1 MMMSRMGLYHDP
13 QTGVAAAFAHGPVS
27 WWKLPFGLILLIFIS
42 SFVNEVAA
50 QGAVKY
56 TLTYVAETTT
66 SFQITDSVQAFS
78 IRDQVDLIP
87 YTTRDSVIKQVYT
100 NNDIKSTIFHQLNTA
115 YPAWMT
121 RPAKTVIDK
130 TRIKVYSATG
140 SLMVNQVHS
149 AKYKSVNSQLKS
161 FLTTNSADVITNFV
175 FLSAA
180 MKTEYTAN
188 GFVMTNIGDGTFRFV
203 KDSVTLYFN
212 NTRRINQV
220 DLFHSD
226 GTLKLSVKRAFGMN
240 SYGLIVPKFEIETRT
255 DNRFT
260 SHCVQEV
267 KVTSYPYYH
276 YTMAGAGKYA
286 VEESEEDIDEPL
298 TIEVLPNPA
307 DDFIIINIPAEDYNQ
322 PIRIYDNT
330 GRLILEE
337 IIQAGD
343 FEIKIDIS
351 TFQSGMYF
359 AQLHK
364 NEALITQSFIKN

>member
-1 MMMSRMGLYHDP
+1 MSRLGHYHDP
-13 QTGVAAAFAHGPVS
+13 QTGVAAVFAHGPVS
-27 WWKLPFGLILLIFIS
+27 WWKLNFGLILFIFIS

-115 YPAWMT
+115 YPTWMT

-140 SLMVNQVHS
+140 SLMINQLHS
-149 AKYKSVNSQLKS
+149 ADYKGVNSQLKS
-161 FLTTNSADVITNFV
+161 YLTTNSADIITNFV

-260 SHCVQEV
+260 SHCVQVV

-286 VEESEEDIDEPL
+286 VEESEENIDEPL
-298 TIEVLPNPA
+298 TIDVVPNPA
-307 DDFIIINIPAEDYNQ
+307 DDYIIINIPVEDYNQ